1 VPVRTNE
8 NGTPTLGTLALGG
21 CRSRPDRCTDRRRES
36 PSHDDAAEI
45 AAWGW
50 EVRPYLVAVLAVSV
64 FASVASAAL
73 VDARYLVAPGLGVG
87 PVKLGMKMAEV
98 EATLG
103 APAKVDRDA
112 RTVWY
117 TWRDAPQGALRSL
130 VVETVDDLVILISVA
145 HDERYR
151 TREGIGAGDT
161 DGAVRDV
168 YGRPSGVLHLP
179 GYDMLEYRARGVSFV
194 VDTGTAHPH
203 LVTGVVVAAHL

>member
-1 VPVRTNE
+1 MQQRSQHGGGGVR
-8 NGTPTLGTLALGG
+8 LCLA
-21 CRSRPDRCTDRRRES
+21 
-36 PSHDDAAEI
+36 AI
-45 AAWGW
+45 
-50 EVRPYLVAVLAVSV
+50 LVVSV
-64 FASVASAAL
+64 FASVASAAAA
-73 VDARYLVAPGLGVG
+73 DARYLVVPGLGVG

-103 APAKVDRDA
+103 VPAKIDRDA

-117 TWRDAPQGALRSL
+117 TWRELPQDSLRSF

-168 YGRPSGVLHLP
+168 FGRPSGVLHLP

-194 VDTGTAHPH
+194 VGTGPASPH